1 MSFKHPCKADYTW
14 GLCYEPYELR
24 FNETY
29 WECDGM
35 IGMVNRSEID
45 IGLGEYERFKKQ
57 LSISCD
63 IKFYVNFRSIFWDLE
78 PVSVC

>member
-1 MSFKHPCKADYTW
+1 MGFKHPCKADYTW

-45 IGLGEYERFKKQ
+45 IGLGEYERF
-57 LSISCD
+57 
-63 IKFYVNFRSIFWDLE
+63 
-78 PVSVC
+78 

>member
-1 MSFKHPCKADYTW
+1 MSFKHKADYTW

-45 IGLGEYERFKKQ
+45 IGLGEYEPFQKQ
-57 LSISCD
+57 IG
-63 IKFYVNFRSIFWDLE
+63 F
-78 PVSVC
+78 VCYKHVA